1 MPKFWVELNSN
12 SRLIINFFLSWSK
25 EKSTMT
31 LELELI
37 TQVNSV
43 LGQITVTRNLK
54 VNIFFRAYLA
64 KISKV
69 LAALS
74 FNPLGVWN
82 HLGMKK
88 RVLWE
93 TRKRKTNLRSRRMG
107 KKIFSFWPNLLRF
120 IFVSTVAKTDATD
133 SY

>member
-1 MPKFWVELNSN
+1 
-12 SRLIINFFLSWSK
+12 
-25 EKSTMT
+25 MT

-54 VNIFFRAYLA
+54 VNNFFRPYLV

-74 FNPLGVWN
+74 YNPLGV
-82 HLGMKK
+82 
-88 RVLWE
+88 
-93 TRKRKTNLRSRRMG
+93 
-107 KKIFSFWPNLLRF
+107 
-120 IFVSTVAKTDATD
+120 
-133 SY
+133 